1 MDELEKLMDLLARE
15 QLRAVEDM
23 SGCDSLEERKL
34 HSEVVLNL
42 SNSLSNILQS
52 AYTIASDFGDESP
65 FED

>member
-1 MDELEKLMDLLARE
+1 LARE